1 MPPWQRTERVGRRAS
16 LPEDS
21 GTSPQALAPCWVPQ
35 ALSSLCVDQGLKEP
49 GGGTV
54 GLGLPYVTKASA
66 FARVSRGLS
75 CLAQVIWW
83 VLGQLPM
90 LFLRARS
97 DLKSEKQ
104 HLLVSFLMRVSQM
117 THSQLSEGW
126 RIHMAF
132 ALSLSSCLEPGPSF
146 AVFTLKDSWNVC
158 ASLEG
163 ISE

>member
-1 MPPWQRTERVGRRAS
+1 M
-16 LPEDS
+16 L
-21 GTSPQALAPCWVPQ
+21 GTMLTV

-75 CLAQVIWW
+75 CLAQVIW
-83 VLGQLPM
+83 VLGQLPL

-104 HLLVSFLMRVSQM
+104 
-117 THSQLSEGW
+117 
-126 RIHMAF
+126 
-132 ALSLSSCLEPGPSF
+132 
-146 AVFTLKDSWNVC
+146 
-158 ASLEG
+158 
-163 ISE
+163 